1 MKKAVIFDL
10 DGTLLNSLIDI
21 AESVNYVLGKY
32 NLPQHKFDDY
42 KYMIGNGV
50 EVLVKKALPDNISKE
65 DFEKYYK
72 EISEVYREN
81 QMNKTHPYDGIK
93 DMLQGLKD
101 KGVKIN
107 ILSNKPDN
115 FTQEVVKHY
124 FPEFEFAVIRGALPD
139 VPKKPAPDAVYSIV
153 EQNGIDKQD
162 FLYVGDTS
170 TDMQTAKNA
179 GLTAVGVLWGY
190 RNEQELKENG
200 ADYIISKPEE
210 LLGLIY

>member
-21 AESVNYVLGKY
+21 AESVNYVLRKY